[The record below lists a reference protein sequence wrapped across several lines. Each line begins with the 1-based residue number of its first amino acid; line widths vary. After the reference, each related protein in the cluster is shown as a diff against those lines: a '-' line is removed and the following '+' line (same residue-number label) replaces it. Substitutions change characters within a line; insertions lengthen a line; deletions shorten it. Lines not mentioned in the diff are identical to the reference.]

1 MEANTAIYE
10 GLKSFL
16 DFGDADAENLKSLG
30 PIMETHG
37 KTLTDRFYEKLAGV
51 PETAR
56 LIEGRVDALK
66 QTHARWMSELFAGDY
81 GEGYF
86 HSRWKIGL
94 THVKVGVPPHY
105 VEAVVSFLRVE
116 SEHVLSKELTG
127 DDIANK
133 HGSLTKILDLDLM
146 IINLAYAFERVDRLC
161 QFTGMSRK
169 LIERCI
175 EKG

>member
-1 MEANTAIYE
+1 MEANTAVYE

-16 DFGDADAENLKSLG
+16 DFGDKDAENLKSLG

-51 PETAR
+51 PETAK

-66 QTHARWMSELFAGDY
+66 QTHTRWMSELFAGDY

-86 HSRWKIGL
+86 NSRWKIGL

-116 SEHVLSKELTG
+116 SEHVLAKELSG
-127 DDIANK
+127 DDVADK